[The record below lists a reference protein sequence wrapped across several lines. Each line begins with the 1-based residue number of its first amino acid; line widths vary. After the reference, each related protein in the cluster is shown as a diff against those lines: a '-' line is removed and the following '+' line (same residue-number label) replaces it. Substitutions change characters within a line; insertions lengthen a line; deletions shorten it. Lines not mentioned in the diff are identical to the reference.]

1 MSTLPPPVPCE
12 CSRILLPSRYP
23 RLFVFCRRRAP
34 TLSPGSSGSSD
45 PLPGLPQH
53 LRHWTVI
60 CLAESVCLWGCNLS
74 RSHQA
79 LGERSR
85 FDGSSWPEPFPRG
98 LGDGGRSAELLSGG
112 VVAEVA
118 VVWAQP
124 SRQSK
129 QVFSATSLSQ
139 LRWCWVPPTLFLG
152 RPLLYLLALTRPL
165 SQTPRGVQPCLA
177 AKRTG
182 SKGTHGRP
190 LFQ

>member
-1 MSTLPPPVPCE
+1 MSTLASTPETVTVHLQPASFQVPMAVCFLQKR
-12 CSRILLPSRYP
+12 S
-23 RLFVFCRRRAP
+23 P

-53 LRHWTVI
+53 PRCWTVI

-98 LGDGGRSAELLSGG
+98 LGDRELLSRGG
-112 VVAEVA
+112 EAVA
-118 VVWAQP
+118 VVRPQP

-129 QVFSATSLSQ
+129 QVLSSHLPAPAQVVLGATHPVLEKASPS
-139 LRWCWVPPTLFLG
+139 PAGMTL
-152 RPLLYLLALTRPL
+152 PL
-165 SQTPRGVQPCLA
+165 SQPPPAVQLCLV

-182 SKGTHGRP
+182 TKGTHGGP
-190 LFQ
+190 LF